1 MTPEERLE
9 LTADIITA
17 LRNGDHFLTEDEY
30 QRIKLALKKEAQ
42 SFRLREAIIEKTLT
56 SLVWLFIVETG
67 LVIVEY
73 LRSKPDDAPT
83 T

>member
-9 LTADIITA
+9 LTADIIAA
-17 LRNGDHFLTEDEY
+17 LRNGDHFLTEDEH
-30 QRIKLALKKEAQ
+30 QWIKLALKKEAQ

-56 SLVWLFIVETG
+56 SLVWLFIVVAG

-73 LRSKPDDAPT
+73 LHSKGLKL
-83 T
+83 